1 MAARGAVTQRRF
13 EPAVS
18 RRSHRHTSA
27 VCVTKR
33 NRAVACSLSSY
44 HLTRRHMASLAS
56 VPSQLSSARA
66 RDYRTRIS
74 TRARAPVP
82 TFRRGRSGAVTRAAS
97 VSVHDA
103 RSLLFG
109 DAAADHVYLDVR
121 TSKEFGEQHA
131 VGAVN
136 VPVADMTPNG
146 PQPVPGF
153 VNAVNARF
161 PGKTRS
167 LSSGVCRARARRRR
181 SSCSART
188 AGRSRACWTSRAGS
202 GNTTRSSPPTA
213 NRGRS
218 PGCGRTRGP
227 SPGRTA
233 DRTTERAGR
242 GVC

>member
-1 MAARGAVTQRRF
+1 
-13 EPAVS
+13 
-18 RRSHRHTSA
+18 
-27 VCVTKR
+27 
-33 NRAVACSLSSY
+33 
-44 HLTRRHMASLAS
+44 MASLAS

-161 PGKTRS
+161 PGKNQKFIVGCLSGARS
-167 LSSGVCRARARRRR
+167 EKAIELLRADGRPESCLLDLTGGFRKYNQEFTPDGKPRPKSGVWKD
-181 SSCSART
+181 T
-188 AGRSRACWTSRAGS
+188 GPITWTDS
-202 GNTTRSSPPTA
+202 
-213 NRGRS
+213 
-218 PGCGRTRGP
+218 
-227 SPGRTA
+227 
-233 DRTTERAGR
+233 
-242 GVC
+242 